1 MSADQPPP
9 SAGFAGAVDSS
20 GGGREERAP
29 ARDDRRK
36 GDEIP
41 LRVDP
46 ITVEVIGNAL
56 SSIVDEM
63 GETLVRAAYSTNVKE
78 RRDSSTCLFD
88 LQGRTLCQAMHIPM
102 HLGSL
107 MGVVE
112 HVTAR
117 HPLAEINEG
126 DVFLGNDAYTGG
138 GTHLPDIVMVEPIF
152 FEGVVVAWATNIA
165 HHADFVDRGHAHIY
179 QEGLRIPPVRLY
191 RAGELQQDVLELILL
206 NCQVPRERLNDLRA
220 QMAAN
225 RQGIQRFQALCRK
238 YGKALVLAASNALL
252 DYTERLTRAGIAT
265 IPEGVYLF
273 EDRFDTDEI
282 ADEKLFSTRI
292 EVKDGE
298 IFLHFESP
306 PQVRAG
312 LNLVWTGLLATVYYA
327 VKTLVGPDIPAN
339 AGLFRPIHVSAPEGT
354 MLNCAAP
361 AAVNSRTQTCQR
373 VVDLI
378 HGALAPALPD
388 RIIAACNG
396 ACVSST
402 FSGVNPRTGQFYVYL
417 ETIGGGFG
425 ARATKDG
432 LDGVHVHITN
442 TSNLPVEA
450 LEAEYPLVVQRYAL
464 VDDSGGPGAWRG
476 GLGIV
481 REIRAEGHECHAFVH
496 AARKRSAPWGL
507 FGGHDGGRA
516 RIDYGPGVEPP
527 VRAQGFLKPGQTVA
541 IITPGAG
548 GYGDP
553 RARDRA
559 LVRRDLADGVI
570 SPEVARNVYGLTKE

>member
-1 MSADQPPP
+1 MTA
-9 SAGFAGAVDSS
+9 
-20 GGGREERAP
+20 
-29 ARDDRRK
+29 
-36 GDEIP
+36 
-41 LRVDP
+41 VDP

-56 SSIVDEM
+56 SSIVEEM
-63 GETLVRAAYSTNVKE
+63 GETLVRAAYSTNIKE

-88 LQGRTLCQAMHIPM
+88 VSGRTLCQAMHIPM

-107 MGVVE
+107 MGVAE

-117 HPLAEINEG
+117 HPLAEVRPG
-126 DVFLGNDAYTGG
+126 DVFIGNDAYTGG
-138 GTHLPDIVMVEPIF
+138 GTHLPDIVMVEPVF
-152 FEGVVVAWATNIA
+152 VDGAVVAWATNIA

-191 RAGELQQDVLELILL
+191 RAGQIQQDVLDLILL

-225 RQGIQRFQALCRK
+225 RQGIERFQSLCRK
-238 YGKALVLAASNALL
+238 YGTALVLRAGDALL
-252 DYTERLTRAGIAT
+252 DYTERMTRAGIAT
-265 IPEGVYLF
+265 IPSGVYEF
-273 EDRFDTDEI
+273 EDRFDTDELP
-282 ADEKLFSTRI
+282 DEQTFRLRV
-292 EVKDGE
+292 EVKGDE

-312 LNLVWTGLLATVYYA
+312 VNLVWTGLLATVYYA
-327 VKTLVGPDIPAN
+327 VKTLVGPEIPAN
-339 AGLFRPIHVSAPEGT
+339 AGLFRPIHVSAPAGT
-354 MLNCAAP
+354 MLNCSAP

-378 HGALAPALPD
+378 HGALAPAIPE

-450 LEAEYPLVVQRYAL
+450 LEPEYPLVVERYAL
-464 VDDSGGPGAWRG
+464 VDDSGGPGRWRG
-476 GLGIV
+476 GLGIW
-481 REIRAEGHECHAFVH
+481 RQIRAEDHDCHAFVH
-496 AARKRSAPWGL
+496 GTRRWSAPWGL
-507 FGGHDGGRA
+507 FGGQNGGRCRFA
-516 RIDYGPGVEPP
+516 FAPGAQPP
-527 VRAQGFLKPGQTVA
+527 VRAQGFLKPGQWVA

-553 RARDRA
+553 RQRDRA
-559 LVRRDLADGVI
+559 LVDRDLAEGKV
-570 SPEVARNVYGLTKE
+570 SAAVARDVYGRSETRTDGGNP

>member
-1 MSADQPPP
+1 MSATPRP
-9 SAGFAGAVDSS
+9 SS
-20 GGGREERAP
+20 P
-29 ARDDRRK
+29 A
-36 GDEIP
+36 
-41 LRVDP
+41 VDP
-46 ITVEVIGNAL
+46 IAVEVIGNAL
-56 SSIVDEM
+56 SSIVEEM

-88 LQGRTLCQAMHIPM
+88 VRGRTLCQAMHIPM

-107 MGVVE
+107 IGVVE

-117 HPLAEINEG
+117 HPLAEIRAG
-126 DVFLGNDAYTGG
+126 DVFIGNDAYTGG
-138 GTHLPDIVMVEPIF
+138 GTHLPDIVLVEPIVV
-152 FEGVVVAWATNIA
+152 EGAVVAWATNIA

-191 RAGELQQDVLELILL
+191 REGRLQQDVLDLVLL
-206 NCQVPRERLNDLRA
+206 NCQVPRERVNDLRA

-225 RQGIQRFQALCRK
+225 RQGIRRFASLCGK
-238 YGKALVLAASNALL
+238 YGTATVLAAGEALL
-252 DYTERLTRAGIAT
+252 DYTERMTRSGIAT
-265 IPEGVYLF
+265 IPPGRYEF

-282 ADEKLFSTRI
+282 ADEKIFRVRI
-292 EVKDGE
+292 DVAADA
-298 IFLHFESP
+298 ISLHFDSP

-339 AGLFRPIHVSAPEGT
+339 AGLFRAIHVSAPPGT
-354 MLNCAAP
+354 MLNCVAP

-378 HGALAPALPD
+378 HGALAPAMPD
-388 RIIAACNG
+388 RVIAACNG

-402 FSGVNPRTGQFYVYL
+402 FSGIHPRTGQFYVYL
-417 ETIGGGFG
+417 ETIGGGSG

-450 LEAEYPLVVQRYAL
+450 LEAEYPLVVERYAL
-464 VDDSGGPGAWRG
+464 VDDSGGPGTWRG

-481 REIRAEGHECHAFVH
+481 RQIRAEDHECHAFVH
-496 AARKRSAPWGL
+496 GTRRRSAPWGL
-507 FGGHDGGRA
+507 FGGAEGGRC
-516 RIDYGPGVEPP
+516 RFEYSPGVEPP
-527 VRAQGFLKPGQTVA
+527 VKAQGFLRPGQSVA

-559 LVRRDLADGVI
+559 LVLRDLAEGMI
-570 SPEVARNVYGLTKE
+570 SERVAREVYGLDRTARGEP

>member
-1 MSADQPPP
+1 M
-9 SAGFAGAVDSS
+9 
-20 GGGREERAP
+20 
-29 ARDDRRK
+29 
-36 GDEIP
+36 
-41 LRVDP
+41 LDP
-46 ITVEVIGNAL
+46 ITVEVIGSAL
-56 SSIVDEM
+56 SSIVEEM

-88 LQGRTLCQAMHIPM
+88 VDGRTLCQAMHIPM

-112 HVTAR
+112 HVSAR
-117 HPLAEINEG
+117 HPLAEVREG
-126 DVFLGNDAYTGG
+126 DVFVGNDAYTGG
-138 GTHLPDIVMVEPIF
+138 GTHLPDIVMIEPIF
-152 FEGVVVAWATNIA
+152 VDGAAVAWATNVA

-191 RAGELQQDVLELILL
+191 REGRIQQDVLDLILL

-225 RQGIQRFQALCRK
+225 RQGIRRFQSLCARH
-238 YGKALVLAASNALL
+238 GASLVLEAGAALL

-265 IPEGVYLF
+265 IPSGVYEF

-282 ADEKLFSTRI
+282 PDEKVFRVRI
-292 EVKDGE
+292 EVARDE
-298 IFLHFESP
+298 MSFHFDSP

-312 LNLVWTGLLATVYYA
+312 LNLVWSGLLATVYYA

-339 AGLFRPIHVSAPEGT
+339 AGLFRPIHVSAPPGT
-354 MLNCAAP
+354 MLNCVAP

-378 HGALAPALPD
+378 HGALAPAIPE

-417 ETIGGGFG
+417 ETIGGGSG

-432 LDGVHVHITN
+432 LDGVHVHVTN

-450 LEAEYPLVVQRYAL
+450 LEPAYPLVVERYAL
-464 VDDSGGPGAWRG
+464 VEDSGGPGRFRG
-476 GLGIV
+476 GLGLV
-481 REIRAEGHECHAFVH
+481 RRIRADGHQCHAFVH
-496 AARKRSAPWGL
+496 AARRRSAPWGL
-507 FGGHDGGRA
+507 FGGREGGRS
-516 RIDYGPGVEPP
+516 RIEYSPDVAPPVGAQTFLGPG
-527 VRAQGFLKPGQTVA
+527 QSVA
-541 IITPGAG
+541 IVTPGAG

-553 RARDRA
+553 REREGAR
-559 LVRRDLADGVI
+559 VRRDLADGVI
-570 SPEVARNVYGLTKE
+570 SSEAAREVYGLAER

>member
-1 MSADQPPP
+1 VS
-9 SAGFAGAVDSS
+9 
-20 GGGREERAP
+20 ERPKHA
-29 ARDDRRK
+29 
-36 GDEIP
+36 
-41 LRVDP
+41 VDP
-46 ITVEVIGNAL
+46 ITVEVIGSAL
-56 SSIVDEM
+56 SSIVEEM

-88 LQGRTLCQAMHIPM
+88 ARGTMLCQAMHIPM

-117 HPLAEINEG
+117 HPLGGIHEG
-126 DVFLGNDAYTGG
+126 DVFIGNDAYTGG
-138 GTHLPDIVMVEPIF
+138 GTHLPDIVMIEPVFVDGRI
-152 FEGVVVAWATNIA
+152 VAWATNIA

-179 QEGLRIPPVRLY
+179 QEGLRIPPVLLY
-191 RAGELQQDVLELILL
+191 REGRAQQDVLDLILL

-225 RQGIQRFQALCRK
+225 RQGLRRVQSLCAK
-238 YGKALVLAASNALL
+238 YGTDLVLAAGEALL

-265 IPEGVYLF
+265 IPPGVYEF

-282 ADEKLFSTRI
+282 PDEKVFRARI
-292 EVKDGE
+292 EVLPGE
-298 IFLHFESP
+298 MRLHFDSP

-327 VKTLVGPDIPAN
+327 VKTLVGPEIPAN
-339 AGLFRPIHVSAPEGT
+339 AGLFRPIHVTAPPGT
-354 MLNCAAP
+354 MLNCVAP

-378 HGALAPALPD
+378 HGALAPAVPE
-388 RIIAACNG
+388 RIIAASNG

-402 FSGVNPRTGQFYVYL
+402 FSGVDPRTGQFYVYL
-417 ETIGGGFG
+417 ETIGGGSG

-450 LEAEYPLVVQRYAL
+450 LESAYPLVVERYAL
-464 VDDSGGPGAWRG
+464 VEDSGGPGRWRG
-476 GLGIV
+476 GLGLW
-481 REIRAEGHECHAFVH
+481 RQIRAEGHQCHAFVH
-496 AARKRSAPWGL
+496 GSRRLSAPWGL
-507 FGGHDGGRA
+507 FGGREGGRC
-516 RIDYGPGVEPP
+516 RIVYGPGVAPP
-527 VRAQGFLKPGQTVA
+527 VGAQAFLGPGQSVA

-548 GYGDP
+548 GYGP
-553 RARDRA
+553 PGERDRA
-559 LVRRDLADGVI
+559 LVRRDLAEGTI
-570 SPEVARNVYGLTKE
+570 SEAVARDVYGLGDTP

>member
-1 MSADQPPP
+1 V
-9 SAGFAGAVDSS
+9 AVT
-20 GGGREERAP
+20 A
-29 ARDDRRK
+29 
-36 GDEIP
+36 
-41 LRVDP
+41 VDP
-46 ITVEVIGNAL
+46 ITVEVIGSAL
-56 SSIVDEM
+56 SSIVEEM

-88 LQGRTLCQAMHIPM
+88 AAGRTLCQAMHIPM

-117 HPLAEINEG
+117 HPLAEIREG
-126 DVFLGNDAYTGG
+126 DVFIGNDAYTGG
-138 GTHLPDIVMVEPIF
+138 GTHLPDIVMIEPIF
-152 FEGVVVAWATNIA
+152 VDGALAAWATNIA

-191 RAGELQQDVLELILL
+191 REGRIQQDVLDLILL
-206 NCQVPRERLNDLRA
+206 NCQVPRERRNDLRA

-225 RQGIQRFQALCRK
+225 RQGRQRFQALCRK
-238 YGKALVLAASNALL
+238 HGVALVLAAGEALL

-265 IPEGVYLF
+265 IPSGTYEF

-282 ADEKLFSTRI
+282 ADEKIFRARI
-292 EVKDGE
+292 AVKGGE
-298 IFLHFESP
+298 MFLHFESP

-327 VKTLVGPDIPAN
+327 VKTLVGPEIPAN
-339 AGLFRPIHVSAPEGT
+339 AGLFRPIHVSAPSGT
-354 MLNCAAP
+354 MLNCVAP

-378 HGALAPALPD
+378 HGALAPAIPE

-402 FSGVNPRTGQFYVYL
+402 FSGVDPRTGQFYVYL
-417 ETIGGGFG
+417 ETIGGGSG
-425 ARATKDG
+425 ARASKDG

-450 LEAEYPLVVQRYAL
+450 LEPEYPLVVERYAL
-464 VDDSGGPGAWRG
+464 VEDSGGPGTWRG
-476 GLGIV
+476 GLGLV
-481 REIRAEGHECHAFVH
+481 RQIRAEGHECHAFVH
-496 AARKRSAPWGL
+496 AARRRSAPWGL
-507 FGGHDGGRA
+507 FGGGEGGRS
-516 RIDYGPGVEPP
+516 RIEYSPGVAPP
-527 VRAQGFLKPGQTVA
+527 VRAQTFLGPGQWVA
-541 IITPGAG
+541 IVTPGAG

-553 RARDRA
+553 RSRDRA
-559 LVRRDLADGVI
+559 LVRRDLAEGVI
-570 SPEVARNVYGLTKE
+570 SAEVARDVYGFTEDARDGFR

>member
-1 MSADQPPP
+1 MAS
-9 SAGFAGAVDSS
+9 
-20 GGGREERAP
+20 
-29 ARDDRRK
+29 
-36 GDEIP
+36 
-41 LRVDP
+41 VDP

-56 SSIVDEM
+56 SSIVEEM

-88 LQGRTLCQAMHIPM
+88 VRGRTLCQAMHIPM

-117 HPLAEINEG
+117 HPLAEIREG
-126 DVFLGNDAYTGG
+126 DVFIGNDAYTGG
-138 GTHLPDIVMVEPIF
+138 GTHLPDIVMIEPVVVDG
-152 FEGVVVAWATNIA
+152 EVVAWATNIA

-179 QEGLRIPPVRLY
+179 QEGLRIPPVRLH
-191 RAGELQQDVLELILL
+191 REGRVQQDVLDLILL

-220 QMAAN
+220 QLAAN
-225 RQGIQRFQALCRK
+225 RQGIRRFQSLCAK
-238 YGKALVLAASNALL
+238 YGTRLVMDASAALL

-265 IPEGVYLF
+265 IPSGVYTF

-282 ADEKLFSTRI
+282 PDEKVFRTRI
-292 EVKDGE
+292 EVKGDE
-298 IFLHFESP
+298 IFLHFDSP

-327 VKTLVGPDIPAN
+327 LKTLVGPDIPAN
-339 AGLFRPIHVSAPEGT
+339 GGLFRPIHVSAPSGT
-354 MLNCAAP
+354 MLNCVAP

-378 HGALAPALPD
+378 HGALAPAIPD
-388 RIIAACNG
+388 RIVAACNG

-402 FSGVNPRTGQFYVYL
+402 FSGVDPRTGQFYVYL
-417 ETIGGGFG
+417 ETIGGGSG
-425 ARATKDG
+425 ARAAKDG

-450 LEAEYPLVVQRYAL
+450 LEAEYPLVVERYAL
-464 VDDSGGPGAWRG
+464 VEDSGGPGTWRG

-481 REIRAEGHECHAFVH
+481 REIRAEDHECHAFIH
-496 AARKRSAPWGL
+496 GARRRSAPWGL
-507 FGGHDGGRA
+507 FGGHEGGRC
-516 RIDYGPGVEPP
+516 RIEYGPGVVPP
-527 VRAQGFLKPGQTVA
+527 VRAQGFLRPGQSVS

-559 LVRRDLADGVI
+559 LVRRDLREGVI
-570 SPEVARNVYGLTKE
+570 SERVAREVYGLTEGT

>member
-1 MSADQPPP
+1 M
-9 SAGFAGAVDSS
+9 
-20 GGGREERAP
+20 
-29 ARDDRRK
+29 
-36 GDEIP
+36 
-41 LRVDP
+41 DP

-56 SSIVDEM
+56 SSIVEEM

-88 LQGRTLCQAMHIPM
+88 ARGRTLCQAMHIPM

-107 MGVVE
+107 MGIVE

-117 HPLAEINEG
+117 HPLAELREG
-126 DVFLGNDAYTGG
+126 DVFIGNDAYTGG
-138 GTHLPDIVMVEPIF
+138 GTHLPDIVMIEPIF
-152 FEGVVVAWATNIA
+152 LDGEVAGWATNIA

-191 RAGELQQDVLELILL
+191 REGRIQPDVLDLILL

-225 RQGIQRFQALCRK
+225 RQGIQRFQSLCRR
-238 YGKALVLAASNALL
+238 YGTALLRAACEALL
-252 DYTERLTRAGIAT
+252 DYTERMTRAGIAT
-265 IPEGVYLF
+265 VPPGRYEF
-273 EDRFDTDEI
+273 EDRFDSDEI
-282 ADEKLFSTRI
+282 PDEKTFGVRIDVREGEMFLDFS
-292 EVKDGE
+292 
-298 IFLHFESP
+298 SP

-312 LNLVWTGLLATVYYA
+312 VNLVWTGLLATVYYA
-327 VKTLVGPDIPAN
+327 VKTLVGPEIPAN
-339 AGLFRPIHVSAPEGT
+339 AGLFRPIHVSAPPGT
-354 MLNCAAP
+354 MLNCVAP

-378 HGALAPALPD
+378 HGALAPAIPD

-402 FSGVNPRTGQFYVYL
+402 FSGVDPRSGHFYVYL
-417 ETIGGGFG
+417 ETIGGGSG

-450 LEAEYPLVVQRYAL
+450 LEAEYPLVVERYAL
-464 VDDSGGPGAWRG
+464 VEDSGGPGRWRG
-476 GLGIV
+476 GLGLL
-481 REIRAEGHECHAFVH
+481 RQIRAEDHECHAFVH
-496 AARKRSAPWGL
+496 GSRRRSAPWGL
-507 FGGHDGGRA
+507 FGGHAGGRCH
-516 RIDYGPGVEPP
+516 ILYSPGVEPP
-527 VRAQGFLKPGQTVA
+527 VKAQVFLKPGQSVT

-553 RARDRA
+553 RERDRA
-559 LVRRDLADGVI
+559 LVRRDLTQGTI
-570 SPEVARNVYGLTKE
+570 SQTVARAAYGLTD